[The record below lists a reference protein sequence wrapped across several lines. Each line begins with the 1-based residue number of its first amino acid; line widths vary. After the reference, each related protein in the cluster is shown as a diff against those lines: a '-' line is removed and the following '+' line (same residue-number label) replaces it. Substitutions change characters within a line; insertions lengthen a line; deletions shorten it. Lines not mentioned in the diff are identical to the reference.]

1 MRTKTLLIAAAALV
15 AGVISS
21 NAQIYSVNDAGTVSI
36 VAPGGGTYLLAIP
49 FNIGVSNGANEI
61 WPLTPTLQP
70 TLPDYSS
77 ILIWDPNTLS
87 YTTYISDSTSGSLW
101 DDSTYAPLSGAPTL
115 PVGEGFFLLP
125 SSDVTLSFVG
135 QVAVD
140 NGTSNK
146 VLLASGGTYLVG
158 SAVPYGGAITN
169 GNNSTGGVNLDING
183 GLPDYSSLLTWDPN
197 GLSYTTYISDSTSG
211 SLWDD
216 STYAPLATPPTMSV
230 GQGVF
235 LLPSDDFNWTVG
247 L

>member
-36 VAPGGGTYLLAIP
+36 VAPNGGTYLLAIP

-87 YTTYISDSTSGSLW
+87 YTTYISDSTSSSLW
-101 DDSTYAPLSGAPTL
+101 DDGSYSPLSGAPTL
-115 PVGEGFFLLP
+115 PVGEGFFLIP
-125 SSDVTLSFVG
+125 SADVTLSFVG

-140 NGTSNK
+140 NGTSNQTF
-146 VLLASGGTYLVG
+146 LANGGTYLVG

-169 GNNSTGGVNLDING
+169 GNDSTGGVNLDING

-197 GLSYTTYISDSTSG
+197 TLTYTTYISDSTSG

-216 STYAPLATPPTMSV
+216 GSYSPLATPPTMAV

-235 LLPSDDFNWTVG
+235 IVPSDDFTWDVG